1 MEDLPFIPSLRRS
14 GKRGGYKF
22 IMKKA
27 IYPGTFDPVTN
38 GHLDV
43 IKRGSIIFD
52 TLIVSVGRNP
62 LKETLFSVKERMEMI
77 RDHVREFKNVEVD
90 CFDGML
96 VNYLKKQQTNIILR
110 GIRTVSDFEYEFQRA
125 LTNRALS
132 KEVETVSDFEYEFQR
147 ALTNRALSKEVETVF
162 VMTSEQYSFLNST
175 LIREVVS
182 LGGSMSQFVPTDVE
196 RRLKEKF
203 KHMYGKNS

>member
-1 MEDLPFIPSLRRS
+1 
-14 GKRGGYKF
+14 
-22 IMKKA
+22 MKKA

-77 RDHVREFKNVEVD
+77 RDHVKELPNVTVD

-96 VNYLKKQQTNIILR
+96 VDYLKKQQTNIILR
-110 GIRTVSDFEYEFQRA
+110 GIR
-125 LTNRALS
+125 
-132 KEVETVSDFEYEFQR
+132 TVSDFEYEFQR

-182 LGGSMSQFVPTDVE
+182 LGGSMSQFVPSDVE

>member
-1 MEDLPFIPSLRRS
+1 
-14 GKRGGYKF
+14 
-22 IMKKA
+22 MKKA
-27 IYPGTFDPVTN
+27 VYPGTFDPVTN
-38 GHLDV
+38 GHLDI

-96 VNYLKKQQTNIILR
+96 VDYLKKQQTNIILR
-110 GIRTVSDFEYEFQRA
+110 GIR
-125 LTNRALS
+125 
-132 KEVETVSDFEYEFQR
+132 TVSDFEYEFQR

>member
-1 MEDLPFIPSLRRS
+1 LVLRHNQ
-14 GKRGGYKF
+14 

-27 IYPGTFDPVTN
+27 VYPGVFDPVTN

-77 RDHVREFKNVEVD
+77 RDHVKELKNVEVD

-96 VNYLKKQQTNIILR
+96 VDYLKKQQTNIILR
-110 GIRTVSDFEYEFQRA
+110 GIRTISDFEYEFQRA
-125 LTNRALS
+125 LTNRAL
-132 KEVETVSDFEYEFQR
+132 
-147 ALTNRALSKEVETVF
+147 NKEVETVF

-175 LIREVVS
+175 LIREAVS
-182 LGGSMSQFVPTDVE
+182 LGGSVSQFVPTDVE

>member
-14 GKRGGYKF
+14 GKRRRHNL

-62 LKETLFSVKERMEMI
+62 LKETLLSVKERMEMI
-77 RDHVREFKNVEVD
+77 RDHVKELQNVTVD
-90 CFDGML
+90 GFDGLL
-96 VNYLKKQQTNIILR
+96 VDYLTKQQTN
-110 GIRTVSDFEYEFQRA
+110 
-125 LTNRALS
+125 
-132 KEVETVSDFEYEFQR
+132 
-147 ALTNRALSKEVETVF
+147 
-162 VMTSEQYSFLNST
+162 
-175 LIREVVS
+175 
-182 LGGSMSQFVPTDVE
+182 
-196 RRLKEKF
+196 
-203 KHMYGKNS
+203 

>member
-1 MEDLPFIPSLRRS
+1 
-14 GKRGGYKF
+14 
-22 IMKKA
+22 MKKA

-77 RDHVREFKNVEVD
+77 REHVKELQNVEVD

-96 VNYLKKQQTNIILR
+96 VDYLKKQQTNIILR
-110 GIRTVSDFEYEFQRA
+110 GIR
-125 LTNRALS
+125 
-132 KEVETVSDFEYEFQR
+132 TVSDFEYEFQR

-182 LGGSMSQFVPTDVE
+182 LGGSTSQFVPSDVE

>member
-1 MEDLPFIPSLRRS
+1 
-14 GKRGGYKF
+14 
-22 IMKKA
+22 MKKA
-27 IYPGTFDPVTN
+27 VYPGVFDPVTN

-77 RDHVREFKNVEVD
+77 RDHVKELPNVTVD

-96 VNYLKKQQTNIILR
+96 VDYLKKQQTNIILR
-110 GIRTVSDFEYEFQRA
+110 GIR
-125 LTNRALS
+125 
-132 KEVETVSDFEYEFQR
+132 TVSDFEYEFQR

-182 LGGSMSQFVPTDVE
+182 LGGSMSQFVPSDVE

>member
-1 MEDLPFIPSLRRS
+1 
-14 GKRGGYKF
+14 
-22 IMKKA
+22 MKKA
-27 IYPGTFDPVTN
+27 VYPGTFDPVTN

-62 LKETLFSVKERMEMI
+62 LKETLFSVQERMEMI
-77 RDHVREFKNVEVD
+77 RDNIKDLKNVTVD

-96 VNYLKKQQTNIILR
+96 VDYLEKQQTSIILR
-110 GIRTVSDFEYEFQRA
+110 GIRTVSDFESEFQRA
-125 LTNRALS
+125 LTNRALN
-132 KEVETVSDFEYEFQR
+132 K
-147 ALTNRALSKEVETVF
+147 AVETVF

-175 LIREVVS
+175 LIREAVS
-182 LGGSMSQFVPTDVE
+182 LGGNVSQFVPSDVE

-203 KHMYGKNS
+203 KHLYGKNSS

>member
-1 MEDLPFIPSLRRS
+1 
-14 GKRGGYKF
+14 
-22 IMKKA
+22 MKKA
-27 IYPGTFDPVTN
+27 VYPGTFDPVTN
-38 GHLDV
+38 GHLDI

-96 VNYLKKQQTNIILR
+96 VDYLKKQQTNIILR
-110 GIRTVSDFEYEFQRA
+110 GIR
-125 LTNRALS
+125 
-132 KEVETVSDFEYEFQR
+132 TVSDFEYEFQR

-182 LGGSMSQFVPTDVE
+182 LGGSVNQFVPPDVE

-203 KHMYGKNS
+203 KQMYRKNS